1 MPEPLELT
9 EPVVNYEFIRMPD
22 STGFG
27 DYTESGQV
35 IPVSYQGQPGSFTH
49 QMFLNDHPPIAGGRE
64 LWGFPKKLAQP
75 KLAVEIDTLVG
86 TLNYGSVRIATGTM
100 GYKHR
105 ALDIAVEARKLAAPN
120 FLLKIIPHV
129 DGTPRICELVRYHLE
144 DITVKGA
151 WTGPAALDLYSH
163 ALAPVAELPVLQV
176 LSAKHIVA
184 DLTLGLGT
192 VVHDYLSPSASR
204 PTTRDRL
211 RDLDRSE
218 RRLIGSAAT
227 SGVWKMLNVMREQ
240 ISPVPQQIKPLPYD
254 VVALV
259 LQGGG
264 ALGAYQAG
272 VYEGL
277 HEAGIRPNWLAGISI
292 GALNAAIIAGS
303 PEAERVGRLR
313 EFWET
318 ICACPM
324 EWPAGEGLADALP
337 FAFDLRSLHNAMA
350 ATRALFQGQPGFF
363 KPRFPSPLWSPFSG
377 DAATSFYDTAP
388 LQQTLERLVDF
399 DRLNSGEVRV
409 SVGAVNV
416 RTGNL
421 TYFDTAERR
430 LGPKHFMASGA
441 LPPGFPAV
449 EIEGEHYWDGG
460 VVSNTPLS
468 RVLSSEPCDT
478 LTFQIDLWSA
488 RGRVPH
494 DMMEV
499 SSRQKDIQYS
509 SRTRAI
515 TDHAMRM
522 QKMRQALQRTIERL
536 PESAKQDP
544 EIRAIADMARHRSYN
559 IIHLIYQSKIYEGHS
574 KDYEFGLSAMR
585 AHWQSGLDDIRRTLA
600 DPRRLDPPA
609 PELGIVTHDV
619 HRRD

>member
-1 MPEPLELT
+1 
-9 EPVVNYEFIRMPD
+9 
-22 STGFG
+22 
-27 DYTESGQV
+27 
-35 IPVSYQGQPGSFTH
+35 
-49 QMFLNDHPPIAGGRE
+49 
-64 LWGFPKKLAQP
+64 
-75 KLAVEIDTLVG
+75 
-86 TLNYGSVRIATGTM
+86 
-100 GYKHR
+100 
-105 ALDIAVEARKLAAPN
+105 
-120 FLLKIIPHV
+120 
-129 DGTPRICELVRYHLE
+129 
-144 DITVKGA
+144 
-151 WTGPAALDLYSH
+151 
-163 ALAPVAELPVLQV
+163 
-176 LSAKHIVA
+176 
-184 DLTLGLGT
+184 
-192 VVHDYLSPSASR
+192 
-204 PTTRDRL
+204 
-211 RDLDRSE
+211 
-218 RRLIGSAAT
+218 
-227 SGVWKMLNVMREQ
+227 MLNVIREQ
-240 ISPVPQQIKPLPYD
+240 PGAVLQQAKPLPYD

-303 PEAERVGRLR
+303 PEAERVARLR

-318 ICACPM
+318 ICAFSI
-324 EWPAGEGLADALP
+324 EWPAGEGLANALP
-337 FAFDLRSLHNAMA
+337 FAFDINSVRNAMA
-350 ATRALFQGQPGFF
+350 ASRALVQGQPGFF

-388 LQQTLERLVDF
+388 LHQTLERLVDF

-468 RVLSSEPCDT
+468 RVLSGEPRDT

-488 RGRVPH
+488 RGRVPY

-509 SRTRAI
+509 SRTRAV
-515 TDHAMRM
+515 TDQVLRM
-522 QKMRQALQRTIERL
+522 QKMRQALQRTMEEL
-536 PESAKQDP
+536 PESAKAKP

-559 IIHLIYQSKIYEGHS
+559 IVHLIYQTKTYEGHS
-574 KDYEFGLSAMR
+574 RDYEFGLSAMR
-585 AHWQSGLDDIRRTLA
+585 AHWQSGLEDIRRTLA
-600 DPRRLDPPA
+600 DPGRLDPPA

-619 HRRD
+619 HRRRD

>member
-1 MPEPLELT
+1 
-9 EPVVNYEFIRMPD
+9 
-22 STGFG
+22 
-27 DYTESGQV
+27 
-35 IPVSYQGQPGSFTH
+35 
-49 QMFLNDHPPIAGGRE
+49 
-64 LWGFPKKLAQP
+64 
-75 KLAVEIDTLVG
+75 
-86 TLNYGSVRIATGTM
+86 
-100 GYKHR
+100 
-105 ALDIAVEARKLAAPN
+105 
-120 FLLKIIPHV
+120 
-129 DGTPRICELVRYHLE
+129 
-144 DITVKGA
+144 
-151 WTGPAALDLYSH
+151 
-163 ALAPVAELPVLQV
+163 
-176 LSAKHIVA
+176 
-184 DLTLGLGT
+184 
-192 VVHDYLSPSASR
+192 
-204 PTTRDRL
+204 
-211 RDLDRSE
+211 
-218 RRLIGSAAT
+218 
-227 SGVWKMLNVMREQ
+227 MLNVIRDQ
-240 ISPVPQQIKPLPYD
+240 TSSVPQTRPLPYD

-303 PEAERVGRLR
+303 PEEERVQRLR

-318 ICACPM
+318 ICAYSI

-337 FAFDLRSLHNAMA
+337 FAFDINSVRNAMA
-350 ATRALFQGQPGFF
+350 ATRALVQGQPGFF
-363 KPRFPSPLWSPFSG
+363 KPRFPSPLWSPFTG

-388 LQQTLERLVDF
+388 LHRTLERLVDF
-399 DRLNSGEVRV
+399 DRLNSGDVRV
-409 SVGAVNV
+409 SIGAVNV

-449 EIEGEHYWDGG
+449 EIEGEHFWDGG

-468 RVLSSEPCDT
+468 RVLSGEPRDT
-478 LTFQIDLWSA
+478 LTFQVDLWSA
-488 RGRVPH
+488 MGRVPY
-494 DMMEV
+494 DLMEV

-509 SRTRAI
+509 SRTRSV
-515 TDHAMRM
+515 TDQVKRM
-522 QKMRQALQRTIERL
+522 QKMRQALQRTMAEL
-536 PESAKQDP
+536 PESAKAKP

-559 IIHLIYQSKIYEGHS
+559 IVHLIYQSKIYEGQS

-585 AHWQSGLDDIRRTLA
+585 AHWQSGLEDIRRTLA
-600 DPRRLDPPA
+600 DPSRLDPPA

>member
-1 MPEPLELT
+1 
-9 EPVVNYEFIRMPD
+9 
-22 STGFG
+22 
-27 DYTESGQV
+27 
-35 IPVSYQGQPGSFTH
+35 
-49 QMFLNDHPPIAGGRE
+49 
-64 LWGFPKKLAQP
+64 
-75 KLAVEIDTLVG
+75 
-86 TLNYGSVRIATGTM
+86 
-100 GYKHR
+100 
-105 ALDIAVEARKLAAPN
+105 
-120 FLLKIIPHV
+120 
-129 DGTPRICELVRYHLE
+129 
-144 DITVKGA
+144 
-151 WTGPAALDLYSH
+151 
-163 ALAPVAELPVLQV
+163 
-176 LSAKHIVA
+176 
-184 DLTLGLGT
+184 
-192 VVHDYLSPSASR
+192 
-204 PTTRDRL
+204 
-211 RDLDRSE
+211 
-218 RRLIGSAAT
+218 
-227 SGVWKMLNVMREQ
+227 MLNVMREQ
-240 ISPVPQQIKPLPYD
+240 TNPVPQRSNSLPYD

-303 PEAERVGRLR
+303 PEGERVATVARVLGNHLRLFDR
-313 EFWET
+313 VARRRRARQRPALCVRHQLGT
-318 ICACPM
+318 QRDGGGAGLDPG
-324 EWPAGEGLADALP
+324 PAGLLQ
-337 FAFDLRSLHNAMA
+337 
-350 ATRALFQGQPGFF
+350 ATL
-363 KPRFPSPLWSPFSG
+363 PSPLWSPFSG
-377 DAATSFYDTAP
+377 DSATSFYDTAP
-388 LQQTLERLVDF
+388 LHRTLERLVDF
-399 DRLNSGEVRV
+399 DRLNSGDVRV

-468 RVLSSEPCDT
+468 RVLSGEPCDT

-488 RGRVPH
+488 KGHVPH

-509 SRTRAI
+509 SRTRAV
-515 TDHAMRM
+515 TDQVLRM
-522 QKMRQALQRTIERL
+522 QKMRQALQRTIAKL
-536 PESAKQDP
+536 PDAARHDP
-544 EIRAIADMARHRSYN
+544 EIRAIAEMARHRCYN
-559 IIHLIYQSKIYEGHS
+559 IVHLIYQTKIHEGHS
-574 KDYEFGLSAMR
+574 RDYEFGLSAMR

>member
-1 MPEPLELT
+1 M
-9 EPVVNYEFIRMPD
+9 
-22 STGFG
+22 
-27 DYTESGQV
+27 
-35 IPVSYQGQPGSFTH
+35 
-49 QMFLNDHPPIAGGRE
+49 
-64 LWGFPKKLAQP
+64 
-75 KLAVEIDTLVG
+75 
-86 TLNYGSVRIATGTM
+86 
-100 GYKHR
+100 
-105 ALDIAVEARKLAAPN
+105 
-120 FLLKIIPHV
+120 LK
-129 DGTPRICELVRYHLE
+129 
-144 DITVKGA
+144 
-151 WTGPAALDLYSH
+151 
-163 ALAPVAELPVLQV
+163 
-176 LSAKHIVA
+176 
-184 DLTLGLGT
+184 
-192 VVHDYLSPSASR
+192 
-204 PTTRDRL
+204 
-211 RDLDRSE
+211 
-218 RRLIGSAAT
+218 
-227 SGVWKMLNVMREQ
+227 VMRKQ
-240 ISPVPQQIKPLPYD
+240 INPVPQHIRSLPYD

-292 GALNAAIIAGS
+292 GALNTAIIAGT
-303 PEAERVGRLR
+303 PETERVERLR

-318 ICACPM
+318 ICAAPV
-324 EWPAGEGLADALP
+324 EWPAGEGLANAMP
-337 FAFDLRSLHNAMA
+337 FAFDLRSLNNVAAAM
-350 ATRALFQGQPGFF
+350 RALFQGQPGFF

-377 DAATSFYDTAP
+377 DASTSFYDTAP
-388 LQQTLERLVDF
+388 LQRTLERLVDF
-399 DRLNSGEVRV
+399 DRLNSGKVRV

-449 EIEGEHYWDGG
+449 EIGGEHYWDGG
-460 VVSNTPLS
+460 MVSNTPLS
-468 RVLSSEPCDT
+468 RVLSGEPCDT

-488 RGRVPH
+488 KGRVPH

-509 SRTRAI
+509 SRTRAM

-522 QKMRQALQRTIERL
+522 QKMRQAVLRTIERL

-544 EIRAIADMARHRSYN
+544 EIRAIADMARHRSCN
-559 IIHLIYQSKIYEGHS
+559 IIHLIYQSKIYEGQS
-574 KDYEFGLSAMR
+574 KDYEFGVNAMR
-585 AHWQSGLDDIRRTLA
+585 AHWQSGLDDILRTLA

>member
-1 MPEPLELT
+1 
-9 EPVVNYEFIRMPD
+9 
-22 STGFG
+22 
-27 DYTESGQV
+27 
-35 IPVSYQGQPGSFTH
+35 
-49 QMFLNDHPPIAGGRE
+49 
-64 LWGFPKKLAQP
+64 
-75 KLAVEIDTLVG
+75 
-86 TLNYGSVRIATGTM
+86 
-100 GYKHR
+100 
-105 ALDIAVEARKLAAPN
+105 
-120 FLLKIIPHV
+120 
-129 DGTPRICELVRYHLE
+129 
-144 DITVKGA
+144 
-151 WTGPAALDLYSH
+151 
-163 ALAPVAELPVLQV
+163 
-176 LSAKHIVA
+176 
-184 DLTLGLGT
+184 
-192 VVHDYLSPSASR
+192 
-204 PTTRDRL
+204 
-211 RDLDRSE
+211 
-218 RRLIGSAAT
+218 
-227 SGVWKMLNVMREQ
+227 MLNVIREQ
-240 ISPVPQQIKPLPYD
+240 FSPVAQQIKPLPYD

-292 GALNAAIIAGS
+292 GALNTAIIAGS
-303 PEAERVGRLR
+303 PEGERVARLR

-318 ICACPM
+318 ICAAPV
-324 EWPAGEGLADALP
+324 EWPAGEGLANAMP
-337 FAFDLRSLHNAMA
+337 FAFDLRSLNNVASAM
-350 ATRALFQGQPGFF
+350 RALFQGQPGFF

-377 DAATSFYDTAP
+377 DAATSFYDTSP
-388 LQQTLERLVDF
+388 LNQTLERLVDF

-430 LGPKHFMASGA
+430 LGAKHFMASGA

-460 VVSNTPLS
+460 MVSNTPLS
-468 RVLSSEPCDT
+468 RVLSSEPRDT

-488 RGRVPH
+488 KGRVPG
-494 DMMEV
+494 DLMEL

-522 QKMRQALQRTIERL
+522 QKMRQALQRTLEKL
-536 PESAKQDP
+536 PAAAKEDP
-544 EIRAIADMARHRSYN
+544 EIRAIAEMARHRSYN
-559 IIHLIYQSKIYEGHS
+559 IVHLIYQSKIYEGQS
-574 KDYEFGLSAMR
+574 KDYEFGLNAMR
-585 AHWQSGLDDIRRTLA
+585 AHWQSGLEDIRRTLA
-600 DPRRLDPPA
+600 DPRRLDRPA

>member
-1 MPEPLELT
+1 
-9 EPVVNYEFIRMPD
+9 
-22 STGFG
+22 
-27 DYTESGQV
+27 
-35 IPVSYQGQPGSFTH
+35 
-49 QMFLNDHPPIAGGRE
+49 
-64 LWGFPKKLAQP
+64 
-75 KLAVEIDTLVG
+75 
-86 TLNYGSVRIATGTM
+86 
-100 GYKHR
+100 
-105 ALDIAVEARKLAAPN
+105 
-120 FLLKIIPHV
+120 
-129 DGTPRICELVRYHLE
+129 
-144 DITVKGA
+144 
-151 WTGPAALDLYSH
+151 
-163 ALAPVAELPVLQV
+163 
-176 LSAKHIVA
+176 
-184 DLTLGLGT
+184 
-192 VVHDYLSPSASR
+192 
-204 PTTRDRL
+204 
-211 RDLDRSE
+211 
-218 RRLIGSAAT
+218 
-227 SGVWKMLNVMREQ
+227 MLNVIREQ
-240 ISPVPQQIKPLPYD
+240 ISPSSRQIKPLPYD

-303 PEAERVGRLR
+303 PEAERVARLR

-318 ICACPM
+318 ICAAPV
-324 EWPAGEGLADALP
+324 EWPAGEGLANAMP
-337 FAFDLRSLHNAMA
+337 FAFDMRSLHNAMA
-350 ATRALFQGQPGFF
+350 AMRALLQGQPGFF
-363 KPRFPSPLWSPFSG
+363 KPRFPTPFWSPFAG
-377 DAATSFYDTAP
+377 DGATSFYDTSP
-388 LQQTLERLVDF
+388 LNRTLERLVDF

-449 EIEGEHYWDGG
+449 EIDGEHYWDGG

-468 RVLSSEPCDT
+468 RVLSSEPRDT
-478 LTFQIDLWSA
+478 LTFQVDLWSA
-488 RGRVPH
+488 RGRVPR
-494 DMMEV
+494 DLMEL

-515 TDHAMRM
+515 TDHVLRM
-522 QKMRQALQRTIERL
+522 QKMRQALQRTMAKL
-536 PESAKQDP
+536 PEAAIQDP
-544 EIRAIADMARHRSYN
+544 EIRVIADLARHRSYN
-559 IIHLIYQSKIYEGHS
+559 IIQLIYQSKIYEGHS
-574 KDYEFGLSAMR
+574 KDYEFGLNAMR

-600 DPRRLDPPA
+600 DPQRLDPPA

>member
-1 MPEPLELT
+1 
-9 EPVVNYEFIRMPD
+9 
-22 STGFG
+22 
-27 DYTESGQV
+27 
-35 IPVSYQGQPGSFTH
+35 
-49 QMFLNDHPPIAGGRE
+49 
-64 LWGFPKKLAQP
+64 
-75 KLAVEIDTLVG
+75 
-86 TLNYGSVRIATGTM
+86 
-100 GYKHR
+100 
-105 ALDIAVEARKLAAPN
+105 
-120 FLLKIIPHV
+120 
-129 DGTPRICELVRYHLE
+129 
-144 DITVKGA
+144 
-151 WTGPAALDLYSH
+151 
-163 ALAPVAELPVLQV
+163 
-176 LSAKHIVA
+176 
-184 DLTLGLGT
+184 
-192 VVHDYLSPSASR
+192 
-204 PTTRDRL
+204 
-211 RDLDRSE
+211 
-218 RRLIGSAAT
+218 
-227 SGVWKMLNVMREQ
+227 MLNVIREQ
-240 ISPVPQQIKPLPYD
+240 IDPATQLEKPLPYD

-303 PEAERVGRLR
+303 PEGERVQRLR

-318 ICACPM
+318 ICAFSI
-324 EWPAGEGLADALP
+324 EWPAGEGLANALP
-337 FAFDLRSLHNAMA
+337 FAFDISSVRNAIA
-350 ATRALFQGQPGFF
+350 ATRALVHGQPGFF

-388 LQQTLERLVDF
+388 LQRTLERLVDF

-421 TYFDTAERR
+421 TYFDTSERR
-430 LGPKHFMASGA
+430 LGAKHFMASGA

-449 EIEGEHYWDGG
+449 EIDGEHYWDGG

-468 RVLSSEPCDT
+468 RVLSGEPCDT

-488 RGRVPH
+488 KGRVPN

-515 TDHAMRM
+515 TDHMMRM
-522 QKMRQALQRTIERL
+522 QKMRQALTRTMEKL
-536 PESAKQDP
+536 PASAKNDP
-544 EIRAIADMARHRSYN
+544 EIRAIADLARHRSYN

-574 KDYEFGLSAMR
+574 RDYEFGLSAMR
-585 AHWQSGLDDIRRTLA
+585 KHWQSGLDDIRRTLA
-600 DPRRLDPPA
+600 EPRRLDRPA
-609 PELGIVTHDV
+609 PELGMVTHDV

>member
-1 MPEPLELT
+1 
-9 EPVVNYEFIRMPD
+9 
-22 STGFG
+22 
-27 DYTESGQV
+27 
-35 IPVSYQGQPGSFTH
+35 
-49 QMFLNDHPPIAGGRE
+49 
-64 LWGFPKKLAQP
+64 
-75 KLAVEIDTLVG
+75 
-86 TLNYGSVRIATGTM
+86 
-100 GYKHR
+100 
-105 ALDIAVEARKLAAPN
+105 
-120 FLLKIIPHV
+120 
-129 DGTPRICELVRYHLE
+129 
-144 DITVKGA
+144 
-151 WTGPAALDLYSH
+151 
-163 ALAPVAELPVLQV
+163 
-176 LSAKHIVA
+176 
-184 DLTLGLGT
+184 
-192 VVHDYLSPSASR
+192 
-204 PTTRDRL
+204 
-211 RDLDRSE
+211 
-218 RRLIGSAAT
+218 
-227 SGVWKMLNVMREQ
+227 MLNVMREQ
-240 ISPVPQQIKPLPYD
+240 TNPVPQRSNSLPYD

-303 PEAERVGRLR
+303 PEGERVARLR

-318 ICACPM
+318 ICAFSI
-324 EWPAGEGLADALP
+324 EWPAGEGLANALP
-337 FAFDLRSLHNAMA
+337 FAFDINSVRNAMA
-350 ATRALFQGQPGFF
+350 AARALIHGQPGFF

-388 LQQTLERLVDF
+388 LHRTLERLVDF
-399 DRLNSGEVRV
+399 DRLNSGDVRV

-468 RVLSSEPCDT
+468 RVLSGEPCDT

-488 RGRVPH
+488 KGHVPH

-509 SRTRAI
+509 SRTRAV
-515 TDHAMRM
+515 TDQVLRM
-522 QKMRQALQRTIERL
+522 QKMRQALQRTIAKL
-536 PESAKQDP
+536 PDAARHDP
-544 EIRAIADMARHRSYN
+544 EIRAIAEMARHRCYN
-559 IIHLIYQSKIYEGHS
+559 IVHLIYQTKIHEGHS
-574 KDYEFGLSAMR
+574 RDYEFGLSAMR

-600 DPRRLDPPA
+600 DPRRLAPPA